1 MTPGNYLEHAVSGYR
16 KLAPE
21 RQVQACGELFSLAL
35 KAPRFLLPPGGL
47 TVDNTLQHLMTP
59 IRLPSPCTV
68 LEYVDGDGLKV
79 VHIATEVTGSGNEL
93 CIEVCTLHSVPGN
106 PWRFQFLAHKPCIN
120 VNVAPSTNNG
130 KMSGKLR
137 TVAEHA
143 YVPMD
148 AELEVTFAN
157 SAVPVLALI
166 QVLQCCNVKTTR
178 VLPPPALNK
187 KRIASGKLP
196 FVEYRVLTI
205 DGGSSVSGTGSG
217 THSSPRQHI
226 RRGHIRRLADERR
239 IWIHQC
245 LVGDPR
251 KGLIVK
257 DYRVRA

>member
-1 MTPGNYLEHAVSGYR
+1 MTPGNYLEHVVSAYR

-21 RQVQACGELFSLAL
+21 RRMRACDDIFSLAL

-47 TVDNTLQHLMTP
+47 TVDNALQHLMTP

-68 LEYVDGDGLKV
+68 LEYVDGEGLKV
-79 VHIATEVTGSGNEL
+79 VHIATEVPGSGNEF
-93 CIEVCTLHSVPGN
+93 CIEVCTLHSVLGN

-120 VNVAPSTNNG
+120 ANVAPSTNNG
-130 KMSGKLR
+130 KMSGQLR
-137 TVAEHA
+137 TVAEDA
-143 YVPMD
+143 YVPLD

-166 QVLQCCNVKTTR
+166 QVLQCSNVKTTR
-178 VLPPPALNK
+178 VPPSPALNK

-196 FVEYRVLTI
+196 FVEYRILAI
-205 DGGSSVSGTGSG
+205 DSGASASATGSG

-239 IWIHQC
+239 IWVHQC

-257 DYRVRA
+257 DYRVLA